1 MTAQT
6 KRALILFAHGSSDP
20 AWAQPFE
27 RIRDAIAAKRPELVV
42 TLAYLERMTP
52 SLPDA
57 VASLDASIAHIQ
69 IAPLFLGVGGHM
81 RNDFPA
87 LVADAQKRSSAQLEI
102 LPTLGESPEMVNAI
116 ASVILDWN
124 KGAQ

>member
-20 AWAQPFE
+20 AWAKPFE
-27 RIRDAIAAKRPELVV
+27 RIREAIAAKEPALEIK
-42 TLAYLERMTP
+42 LAYLERMTP
-52 SLPDA
+52 SLPEA
-57 VASLDASIAHIQ
+57 VAALDKSITQIQ

-87 LVADAQKRSSAQLEI
+87 LVDEAREHTAAALEV

-116 ASVILDWN
+116 ASVIL
-124 KGAQ
+124 QSHT